1 MFKDNIS
8 TIKFVFEIIFLVFI
22 LVFIFYSS
30 AFLGLGFF
38 MLCND
43 AHGLFP
49 DSIAKLISIAA
60 FLSLFTILPI
70 YSISRYFFLYFFLKI
85 LEYKGSDKSKEIIKR
100 LKNNYIIQIV
110 ILLAALCFDTFF
122 VLMHE
127 NQINLATFIF
137 LMFVFSTFIP
147 CLVTFIL
154 WKFESIFVNKSKQ
167 GTN

>member
-1 MFKDNIS
+1 MPQKL
-8 TIKFVFEIIFLVFI
+8 KFIFEIILLVFI

-60 FLSLFTILPI
+60 FLSLFTIVPI

-85 LEYKGSDKSKEIIKR
+85 LEYKGSNKSKEIIKR
-100 LKNNYIIQIV
+100 LKNNYKIQII
-110 ILLAALCFDTFF
+110 ILLIAFCFDVFF
-122 VLMHE
+122 ILIHE
-127 NQINLATFIF
+127 NQIEFTTFIL
-137 LMFVFSTFIP
+137 LMLVFSTFIP

-154 WKFESIFVNKSKQ
+154 WKFESIFINKLKQ
-167 GTN
+167 

>member
-43 AHGLFP
+43 AHSLFP
-49 DSIAKLISIAA
+49 NSIAKLISIVA
-60 FLSLFTILPI
+60 FLSLFTIVPI

-154 WKFESIFVNKSKQ
+154 WKFESIR
-167 GTN
+167 

>member
-1 MFKDNIS
+1 MPQKL
-8 TIKFVFEIIFLVFI
+8 KFIFEIIFLVFI

-43 AHGLFP
+43 AHSLFP
-49 DSIAKLISIAA
+49 NSIAKLISIVA
-60 FLSLFTILPI
+60 FLSLFTIVPI

-154 WKFESIFVNKSKQ
+154 WKLESIR
-167 GTN
+167 

>member
-1 MFKDNIS
+1 MPQKL
-8 TIKFVFEIIFLVFI
+8 KFIFEIILLVFI
-22 LVFIFYSS
+22 IAFIFYSS

-60 FLSLFTILPI
+60 FLSLFTIVPI

-100 LKNNYIIQIV
+100 LKNNYKIQIA

-122 VLMHE
+122 ILMYE
-127 NQINLATFIF
+127 NQIDFT
-137 LMFVFSTFIP
+137 
-147 CLVTFIL
+147 TFIL
-154 WKFESIFVNKSKQ
+154 LMFLRN
-167 GTN
+167 GTKL

>member
-1 MFKDNIS
+1 MPQKL
-8 TIKFVFEIIFLVFI
+8 KFIFEIILLVFI

-60 FLSLFTILPI
+60 FLSLFAIVPI
-70 YSISRYFFLYFFLKI
+70 YSISRYFFLYFFVKI
-85 LEYKGSDKSKEIIKR
+85 LEHKGSDKSKEIIKR
-100 LKNNYIIQIV
+100 LRNNYKIQIV
-110 ILLAALCFDTFF
+110 ILFIALCFDTFF
-122 VLMHE
+122 VLIHE
-127 NQINLATFIF
+127 NQINFATFIL
-137 LMFVFSTFIP
+137 LMLVFSTFIP

-154 WKFESIFVNKSKQ
+154 WKLENIFINKSKHCAD
-167 GTN
+167 

>member
-1 MFKDNIS
+1 MPQKL
-8 TIKFVFEIIFLVFI
+8 KFIFEIILLVFI

-60 FLSLFTILPI
+60 FLSLFTIVPI

-100 LKNNYIIQIV
+100 LKNNYKIQIA

-122 VLMHE
+122 VLIHE
-127 NQINLATFIF
+127 NQIDLATFIL
-137 LMFVFSTFIP
+137 LMLVFSTFIP

-154 WKFESIFVNKSKQ
+154 WKLESIR
-167 GTN
+167 

>member
-1 MFKDNIS
+1 MPQKL
-8 TIKFVFEIIFLVFI
+8 KFIFEIILLVFI

-43 AHGLFP
+43 AHVLFP
-49 DSIAKLISIAA
+49 YSIAKLVSIAA
-60 FLSLFTILPI
+60 FLSLFTIVPI

-85 LEYKGSDKSKEIIKR
+85 LEYKDSDKSKEIIKR
-100 LKNNYIIQIV
+100 LRNNYKIQIF
-110 ILLAALCFDTFF
+110 ILLIALCFDTFF

-127 NQINLATFIF
+127 NQIDLATFIL
-137 LMFVFSTFIP
+137 LMLVFSTFIP
-147 CLVTFIL
+147 CLFTFIL
-154 WKFESIFVNKSKQ
+154 WKLESIFVNKSKQ

>member
-22 LVFIFYSS
+22 IAFIFYSS

-60 FLSLFTILPI
+60 FLSLFTIVPI

-85 LEYKGSDKSKEIIKR
+85 LEHNGSDKSKEIIKR
-100 LKNNYIIQIV
+100 LKNNYKIQIV

-127 NQINLATFIF
+127 NLIDLATFIF
-137 LMFVFSTFIP
+137 LMFVFSTFMP

-154 WKFESIFVNKSKQ
+154 WKLESIR
-167 GTN
+167 

>member
-1 MFKDNIS
+1 MPQKL
-8 TIKFVFEIIFLVFI
+8 KFIFEIILLVFI

-30 AFLGLGFF
+30 AFLGLGIF

-60 FLSLFTILPI
+60 FLSLFTIVPI

-100 LKNNYIIQIV
+100 LKNNYKIQIA

-122 VLMHE
+122 ILMYE
-127 NQINLATFIF
+127 NQIDFTTFIL
-137 LMFVFSTFIP
+137 LMLVFSTFIP
-147 CLVTFIL
+147 CLFTFIL
-154 WKFESIFVNKSKQ
+154 WKLESIFVNKSKQ

>member
-1 MFKDNIS
+1 MPQKL
-8 TIKFVFEIIFLVFI
+8 KFVFEIILLVFI
-22 LVFIFYSS
+22 IAFIFYSS

-60 FLSLFTILPI
+60 FLSLFTIVPI

-100 LKNNYIIQIV
+100 LKNNYIIQIF
-110 ILLAALCFDTFF
+110 ILLIALCFDTFF
-122 VLMHE
+122 ILIHE
-127 NQINLATFIF
+127 NQINFATFILLIF
-137 LMFVFSTFIP
+137 IFSTFIP

-154 WKFESIFVNKSKQ
+154 WKFESIFINKLKQ
-167 GTN
+167 